1 MFTSSIFTSARRGT
15 GGVSVVLEGADA
27 DAREVREATG
37 AFVVVAAAANAA
49 PAHALVLAVTT
60 EQVS

>member
-27 DAREVREATG
+27 DAREATG